1 MPKRQEKA
9 TGITNAPLDREE
21 AEQEQVPPQGESVI
35 GKGRNAKARSPKA
48 RRTTGAPRKKA
59 A

>member
-1 MPKRQEKA
+1 MPKRQQKA

-21 AEQEQVPPQGESVI
+21 AEQAQVPPQGKSVI
-35 GKGRNAKARSPKA
+35 GKAGNAKARSPKA
-48 RRTTGAPRKKA
+48 RRTTGVLRKKA